1 MPVWSI
7 AGGIRRTDGTT
18 QVELEPFAP
27 SLKVDRDFIHTIDA
41 LPAAQSVSVPLGA
54 VAKAQWV
61 AILAS
66 APINLTLIKAG
77 PVSMGPMRVKDLVLN
92 DTDLIGLTVANT
104 VGSGDTAVDVRVF
117 IGGAKA

>member
-27 SLKVDRDFIHTIDA
+27 ALKVDRDFVHTIDA
-41 LPAAQSVSVPLGA
+41 LPAAGSVSVPLGA
-54 VAKAQWV
+54 VVKAQWI
-61 AILAS
+61 AILSS

-77 PVSMGPMRVKDLVLN
+77 PTSMGPMRVKDLVLS

-104 VGSGDTAVDVRVF
+104 IGSGNEPVDVRVF
-117 IGGAKA
+117 IGGSKS